1 MFSFDW
7 HRFLLNDQPAT
18 FLFEVVARVLIAYLV
33 VFTFLKVSGRRGVR
47 QLSLFELVVILT
59 LG

>member
-1 MFSFDW
+1 MTAFDF
-7 HRFLLNDQPAT
+7 HRFLLNDLPAT
-18 FLFEVVARVLIAYLV
+18 FLFEVAARVLIAYII
-33 VFTFLKVSGRRGVR
+33 VFIFLKVSGRRGIK